1 MQDSLTSDS
10 RDDAGGHRKAGTI
23 QSVSTAATFLRVLA
37 NASGPLAL
45 GVIAKRAGTS
55 GSMAHRYLQSLV
67 REELAVQD
75 PASGHYDLGPL
86 ALGVGVAALG
96 RLDPVELAA
105 DAMKDFA
112 ARTAASAG
120 VAIWT
125 ERGPT
130 LVRWYRSAIFSI
142 SSLGLG
148 DVLPLDNTACGLI
161 FQAYLPQDR
170 VASARATQPESF
182 RGSPPTE
189 DRLAEVRASGWLEL
203 QGHLLPHVAGQ
214 AVPVFDAQGEIACV
228 MTTVANLGD
237 ALSSE
242 IGREL
247 SEVAINLSK
256 ATAGRVAIGG
266 RS

>member
-1 MQDSLTSDS
+1 MQNETPDGIDTAPSE
-10 RDDAGGHRKAGTI
+10 HRKAGTI
-23 QSVSTAATFLRVLA
+23 QSVSTAAGFLRVLA

-86 ALGVGVAALG
+86 ALGVGMAALR

-105 DAMKDFA
+105 REMKQFA
-112 ARTAASAG
+112 ERTAASAG

-130 LVRWYRSAIFSI
+130 LVRWYRSAVFSI
-142 SSLGLG
+142 NSLALG
-148 DVLPLDNTACGLI
+148 DVLPLDNSACGLM
-161 FQAYLPQDR
+161 FQAFLPEDR
-170 VASARATQPESF
+170 IARARVSQPEGF
-182 RGSPPTE
+182 RGSRPDPGV
-189 DRLAEVRASGWLEL
+189 LAEVRATSWCEL
-203 QGHLLPHVAGQ
+203 KGHLLPHVAGQ
-214 AVPVFDAQGEIACV
+214 AVPVFDPQGEIACV

-237 ALSSE
+237 EVTDA
-242 IGREL
+242 IGRDL
-247 SEVAINLSK
+247 REVALTLSK
-256 ATAGRVAIGG
+256 ATAGRIEV
-266 RS
+266 R

>member
-1 MQDSLTSDS
+1 MP
-10 RDDAGGHRKAGTI
+10 DAFLAETQEGPASHRKAGTI
-23 QSVSTAATFLRVLA
+23 QSVSTAAAFLRVLA
-37 NASGPLAL
+37 DAAGPLAL

-86 ALGVGVAALG
+86 ALGVGVAALR

-105 DAMKDFA
+105 TEMKRFA

-130 LVRWYRSAIFSI
+130 LVRWYRSAVFSI
-142 SSLGLG
+142 NSLALG
-148 DVLPLDNTACGLI
+148 DVLPVDNTACGLM
-161 FQAYLPQDR
+161 FQAFLPEER
-170 VASARATQPESF
+170 IARARGYQPEGF
-182 RGSPPTE
+182 RGSPPAAAV
-189 DRLAEVRASGWLEL
+189 LAEVRATGWCEL
-203 QGHLLPHVAGQ
+203 KGHLLPHVAGQ
-214 AVPVFDAQGEIACV
+214 AVPVFDPQGEIACV

-237 ALSSE
+237 EVSDA
-242 IGREL
+242 IGSDLR
-247 SEVAINLSK
+247 EVAINLGK
-256 ATAGRVAIGG
+256 ATAGRIATG
-266 RS
+266 